1 MNVQPPQAVKLY
13 HSTISRPTCQLPTA
27 KSSLRS
33 RPTIELFLRSEC
45 QTDNFD
51 SAEHLSERA
60 ARPKR
65 VAEAVVCFDNESH
78 KKGSLVSDVSLPTFW
93 SAQENSSDSPTK
105 WAPKRLLGDFQRD
118 FHLFDL
124 QIHHVALYL
133 TPTRAMVGSFLNPRR
148 RDKWLHGVQ
157 RAQVKLAKLSDPLQ
171 QRLQAPLLR
180 LQKSLA
186 PRISA
191 SDHLIL
197 FLLYGKRSELCLL
210 P

>member
-33 RPTIELFLRSEC
+33 RPT
-45 QTDNFD
+45 
-51 SAEHLSERA
+51 
-60 ARPKR
+60 
-65 VAEAVVCFDNESH
+65 FDNESH